1 MLDWERRYKKQQ
13 EDLQHYQ
20 EFVNKVGEL
29 RRRRRRGKR
38 GGSCSGQPT
47 VATTVTAPPCR

>member
-20 EFVNKVGEL
+20 EFVNKVG
-29 RRRRRRGKR
+29 
-38 GGSCSGQPT
+38 GGGGGGVANAAAPALASPLLQPL
-47 VATTVTAPPCR
+47 